1 MNNTYFYF
9 IEKQKKEENKFVIN
23 QSDALMDDVRHAL
36 AIATAP
42 LARWS

>member
-1 MNNTYFYF
+1 MKDIYFCF
-9 IEKQKKEENKFVIN
+9 IEKKEEEKFVIY
-23 QSDALMDDVRHAL
+23 QSDVLMDDVRHAL